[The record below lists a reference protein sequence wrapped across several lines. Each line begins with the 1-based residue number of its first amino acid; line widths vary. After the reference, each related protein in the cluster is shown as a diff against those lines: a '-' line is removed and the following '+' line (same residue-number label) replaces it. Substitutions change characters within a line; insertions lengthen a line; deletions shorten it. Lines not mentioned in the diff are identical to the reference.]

1 MPLSRTA
8 VVLFAV
14 AGGAFV
20 AATTLTAVVISADI
34 PERSSD
40 AAPPVSP
47 LAAVAT
53 TETSRTVGL
62 PACLIGTWRSIEE
75 YTTYKF
81 YTDQPPFGFTGRGR
95 FLILR
100 PDGTGGE
107 RREGFTQTG
116 RYRGG
121 EQRMVSDGTYEFRW
135 SADAKAITYQ
145 GPVTASMTFRYYD
158 HRGLLNT
165 QPLQPDP
172 NWKEVD
178 EFTCTATR
186 LTETSTSGTGYR
198 SVWVRT
204 KETGVYG

>member
-1 MPLSRTA
+1 MSRSA

-14 AGGAFV
+14 AGGAFI

-34 PERSSD
+34 PEPSD
-40 AAPPVSP
+40 NAPPTITP
-47 LAAVAT
+47 LAATAT
-53 TETSRTVGL
+53 TQTTRPVGP
-62 PACLIGTWRSIEE
+62 PACLIGTWRSTDEH
-75 YTTYKF
+75 TTVKF
-81 YTDQPPFGFTGRGR
+81 YTDQPPFSFTGRGR

-107 RREGFTQTG
+107 RREGFTQTAQ
-116 RYRGG
+116 YRGR
-121 EQRMVSDGTYEFRW
+121 EQRIVSDGKYEFRW
-135 SADAKAITYQ
+135 SADAKAITYE
-145 GPVTASMTFRYYD
+145 GPSAAEMTFRYFD

-165 QPLQPDP
+165 QPLVPDP

-178 EFTCTATR
+178 NYTCSATR
-186 LTETSTSGTGYR
+186 LTETATNSSGYR